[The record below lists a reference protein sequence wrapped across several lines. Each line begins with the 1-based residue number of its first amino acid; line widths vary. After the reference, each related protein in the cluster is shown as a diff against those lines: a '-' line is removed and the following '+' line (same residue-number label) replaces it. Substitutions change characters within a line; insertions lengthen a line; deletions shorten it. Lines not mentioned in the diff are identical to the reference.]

1 MIIQDDEN
9 SIQWAFFFLS
19 ILFFSS
25 LELNGMKWSEWE
37 KKILWRCSK
46 RKKSFGCKFSK
57 TKKKLPGNTPLYT
70 RILLAQVFSLK
81 QKVSKKEMTVKW
93 TINQYIES
101 EKNAHLNNNKNDDDD
116 DDDDN
121 SQVVCFMLY
130 NKHLAGALN
139 NKCVLF
145 FFVLKIS
152 DK

>member
-1 MIIQDDEN
+1 MMKIN
-9 SIQWAFFFLS
+9 SMGVFL
-19 ILFFSS
+19 LFFSS
-25 LELNGMKWSEWE
+25 LELNGMKWNEVRE

-57 TKKKLPGNTPLYT
+57 TKKLPGNTPLYT

-101 EKNAHLNNNKNDDDD
+101 EKNAHLNNNNNNNDDDD